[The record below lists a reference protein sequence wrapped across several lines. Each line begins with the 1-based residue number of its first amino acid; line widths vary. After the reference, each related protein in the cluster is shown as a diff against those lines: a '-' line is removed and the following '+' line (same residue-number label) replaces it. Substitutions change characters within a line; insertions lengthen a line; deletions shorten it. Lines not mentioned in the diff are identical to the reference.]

1 MTWRNYTKTRKV
13 IKPTN
18 CTDTAVDRFGLLIW
32 LKWKGNWKQ
41 QDLGKTMNYC
51 HASLDTQ
58 EHARHAKT
66 CITLHHSNTQYPG
79 GTRYAT
85 CRIKSALCTVAH
97 VLCTVRFL
105 VSRAAHAIT
114 RVRSFFS
121 RLLQAKGKTHLLL
134 SRGRSCRAAQ
144 ETENKNGKHPDFLSK
159 KNDFPFEFLKAVFAI
174 RIVMLQTYRRAKE
187 KFLPSGLK

>member
-18 CTDTAVDRFGLLIW
+18 CTDTAVDRFRLLIW

-79 GTRYAT
+79 TRYAT
-85 CRIKSALCTVAH
+85 CKDQERLICTVVH

-114 RVRSFFS
+114 RVRYFF
-121 RLLQAKGKTHLLL
+121 RAF
-134 SRGRSCRAAQ
+134 CRQREKPTCCCLGGAAAGPHRKLRTK
-144 ETENKNGKHPDFLSK
+144 TENTLTFSPK
-159 KNDFPFEFLKAVFAI
+159 K
-174 RIVMLQTYRRAKE
+174 
-187 KFLPSGLK
+187 

>member
-66 CITLHHSNTQYPG
+66 CITLHHSNAQYPG
-79 GTRYAT
+79 GTQFAT
-85 CRIKSALCTVAH
+85 CKDQERLMYSSTCTMYS
-97 VLCTVRFL
+97 T
-105 VSRAAHAIT
+105 
-114 RVRSFFS
+114 FFS
-121 RLLQAKGKTHLLL
+121 FTC
-134 SRGRSCRAAQ
+134 SSCDHASSTFFRAFWRQREKPTCCCLGDAAAGPHRKLRTK
-144 ETENKNGKHPDFLSK
+144 TENTLTFSPK
-159 KNDFPFEFLKAVFAI
+159 K
-174 RIVMLQTYRRAKE
+174 
-187 KFLPSGLK
+187 

>member
-66 CITLHHSNTQYPG
+66 CITVIHSTPAVRGMQH
-79 GTRYAT
+79 AK
-85 CRIKSALCTVAH
+85 IKSALCTVVH

-114 RVRSFFS
+114 RVRSFF
-121 RLLQAKGKTHLLL
+121 RAF
-134 SRGRSCRAAQ
+134 CRQREKPTCCCLGGAAAGPHRKLRTK
-144 ETENKNGKHPDFLSK
+144 TENTLTFSPK
-159 KNDFPFEFLKAVFAI
+159 K
-174 RIVMLQTYRRAKE
+174 
-187 KFLPSGLK
+187 